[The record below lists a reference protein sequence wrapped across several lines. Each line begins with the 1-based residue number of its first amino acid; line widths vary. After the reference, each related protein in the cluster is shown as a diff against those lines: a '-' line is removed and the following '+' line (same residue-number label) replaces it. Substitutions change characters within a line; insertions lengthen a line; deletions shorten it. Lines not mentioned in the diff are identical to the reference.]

1 MPLSSLFLRRL
12 ISSIEARLSAKGGS
26 GGEGEGMGWLFIG
39 FLAVLAANKKTLQA
53 GQSVNLGGFG
63 KWRSHLTQRE
73 EKLE

>member
-1 MPLSSLFLRRL
+1 
-12 ISSIEARLSAKGGS
+12 
-26 GGEGEGMGWLFIG
+26 MGWLFIG